1 MAAGVDAAAAAEAPG
16 ADIWVGAGAAVAAG
30 GMVGGVVAAGVG
42 AVTAR
47 VSAAEAGDL
56 RVAAGGGLTGGDDL
70 GVAAGGWL
78 TGAAVVA
85 DGTGLLGALV
95 AAGRATV
102 LRAGVVFLVT
112 GAGWAAFV
120 VPDTVPVVFLLAPPD
135 AVPAA
140 GTFFV
145 AVFLVMIGFS
155 SAMADQT
162 PPRAG
167 YTGLNPSLPTA

>member
-1 MAAGVDAAAAAEAPG
+1 M
-16 ADIWVGAGAAVAAG
+16 GAGGAG
-30 GMVGGVVAAGVG
+30 LAG
-42 AVTAR
+42 T
-47 VSAAEAGDL
+47 
-56 RVAAGGGLTGGDDL
+56 
-70 GVAAGGWL
+70 
-78 TGAAVVA
+78 
-85 DGTGLLGALV
+85 LV

-112 GAGWAAFV
+112 GAGWAAFA
-120 VPDTVPVVFLLAPPD
+120 VPLGVPVAVPVVFLLALPD

>member
-1 MAAGVDAAAAAEAPG
+1 MG
-16 ADIWVGAGAAVAAG
+16 
-30 GMVGGVVAAGVG
+30 GGVVAAGVG
-42 AVTAR
+42 AGTAR

-56 RVAAGGGLTGGDDL
+56 RVAAGGGLTG
-70 GVAAGGWL
+70 A
-78 TGAAVVA
+78 A
-85 DGTGLLGALV
+85 DGTGLAGTLV

-112 GAGWAAFV
+112 GAGWAAFAV
-120 VPDTVPVVFLLAPPD
+120 PLGVPVAVPDTVPVVFLLAAPD

>member
-1 MAAGVDAAAAAEAPG
+1 M
-16 ADIWVGAGAAVAAG
+16 GAA
-30 GMVGGVVAAGVG
+30 
-42 AVTAR
+42 
-47 VSAAEAGDL
+47 
-56 RVAAGGGLTGGDDL
+56 
-70 GVAAGGWL
+70 
-78 TGAAVVA
+78 
-85 DGTGLLGALV
+85 GTGLAGTLV

-112 GAGWAAFV
+112 GAGWAAFAV
-120 VPDTVPVVFLLAPPD
+120 PLGVPVAVPDTVPVVFLLAAPD

>member
-1 MAAGVDAAAAAEAPG
+1 MAAGVDAAAEAPG
-16 ADIWVGAGAAVAAG
+16 ADIRVGAGAAVAAG

-42 AVTAR
+42 AGTAR

-56 RVAAGGGLTGGDDL
+56 RVAAGVGLTGGDDL
-70 GVAAGGWL
+70 GVAAGGGL
-78 TGAAVVA
+78 TGAA
-85 DGTGLLGALV
+85 DGTGLAGTLV

-112 GAGWAAFV
+112 GAGWAAFA
-120 VPDTVPVVFLLAPPD
+120 VPLGVPVAVPVVFLLAAPD